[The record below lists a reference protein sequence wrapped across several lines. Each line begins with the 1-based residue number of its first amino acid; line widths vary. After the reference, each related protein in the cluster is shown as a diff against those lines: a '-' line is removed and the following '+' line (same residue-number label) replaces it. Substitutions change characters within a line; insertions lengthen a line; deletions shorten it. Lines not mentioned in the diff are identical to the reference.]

1 MTNPMKGQVEVSLG
15 IETYKCRLTI
25 DSLIKI
31 ENELDMG
38 ILAIATKM
46 SNANVRIYELSVVL
60 RYALRGGGNDL
71 DQKELFKIIENAGI
85 VDTSKAVAQLL
96 ADVLSDPNEKKKQE
110 EAEAQMMQK
119 QTGAG
124 IWKYVWE

>member
-96 ADVLSDPNEKKKQE
+96 ADVLTDPNEKKKQA

-119 QTGAG
+119 
-124 IWKYVWE
+124 